1 MFRVGV
7 VGAGAVANDPVK
19 WQHTLGKAIL
29 DTIVSD
35 SVVQGSVGQ
44 DVNVSQTHVTPYL

>member
-7 VGAGAVANDPVK
+7 VGAGAVAVDPVE

-35 SVVQGSVGQ
+35 NVAQGSVGQ
-44 DVNVSQTHVTPYL
+44 DVNVSQIHITPYL